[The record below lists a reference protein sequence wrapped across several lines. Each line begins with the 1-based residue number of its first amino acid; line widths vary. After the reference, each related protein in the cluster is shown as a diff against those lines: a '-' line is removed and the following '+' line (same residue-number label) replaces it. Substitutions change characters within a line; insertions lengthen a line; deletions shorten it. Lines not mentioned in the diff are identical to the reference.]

1 MSNRVNGGDMADDNR
16 PLVHLVGAG
25 PGDPDLLT
33 VKALRL
39 IQSADVVV
47 YDRLVGDGILD
58 LIPAGTTRISV
69 GKEKGRHL
77 LPQEQINDLLVSLA
91 RPGRRVV
98 RLKGGDPYVF
108 GRGGEEALYLAGYG
122 IATEVVPGITAAAG
136 CAAASG
142 IPLTHREVARSVRL
156 VTGHLRDDQT
166 LDLNW
171 ERLADPSCTLVV
183 YMGVGTAGP
192 MADGLIAAGL
202 DPATPVAVV
211 EKGTTAAQRV
221 LRGTLGALEAD
232 VVRWQVEP
240 PALLII
246 GRVVALA
253 AEQEVV
259 EWVGAAEA

>member
-1 MSNRVNGGDMADDNR
+1 MAKDIRADDNR

-39 IQSADVVV
+39 IQSSDVVV

-58 LIPAGTTRISV
+58 LIPQGTTRICV

-77 LPQEQINDLLVSLA
+77 LPQDQINDLLVSLA
-91 RPGRRVV
+91 RPGRKVV
-98 RLKGGDPYVF
+98 RLKGGDPYIF
-108 GRGGEEALYLAGYG
+108 GRGGEEAMYLARYG

-136 CAAASG
+136 CAAATG

-156 VTGHLRDDQT
+156 VTGHLLEDRS
-166 LDLNW
+166 LDLDW

-183 YMGVGTAGP
+183 YMGVGST
-192 MADGLIAAGL
+192 GLISAGLLGAGL

-221 LRGTLGALEAD
+221 LRGQLKDLEAD
-232 VVRWQVEP
+232 VARWGVEP
-240 PALLII
+240 PSLLII
-246 GRVVALA
+246 GQVVALA
-253 AEQEVV
+253 AEQDMA
-259 EWVGAAEA
+259 EWAGAAEA

>member
-1 MSNRVNGGDMADDNR
+1 MSNRGSRDDMLDNLR

-39 IQSADVVV
+39 IQTADVVV
-47 YDRLVGDGILD
+47 YDRLVGEGILD

-77 LPQEQINDLLVSLA
+77 LPQDQINDLLVSLA

-108 GRGGEEALYLAGYG
+108 GRGGEEAMYLAAYG

-156 VTGHLRDDQT
+156 VTGHLMEDQT
-166 LDLNW
+166 LDLDW
-171 ERLADPSCTLVV
+171 ACLADPSCTLVV

-192 MADGLIAAGL
+192 MAHGLMKAGL

-221 LRGTLGALEAD
+221 LRGSLAELEAN
-232 VVRWQVEP
+232 VARWQVEP

-246 GRVVALA
+246 GKVVALA
-253 AEQEVV
+253 AEQDMA
-259 EWVGAAEA
+259 EWAGAAEA

>member
-1 MSNRVNGGDMADDNR
+1 MANDSR
-16 PLVHLVGAG
+16 PLVYLVGAG

-58 LIPAGTTRISV
+58 LIPPGTTRISV
-69 GKEKGRHL
+69 GKAKGHHL
-77 LPQEQINDLLVSLA
+77 LPQDQINDLLVSLA

-108 GRGGEEALYLAGYG
+108 GRGAEEALYLAGYG

-136 CAAASG
+136 CAAATG

-156 VTGHLRDDQT
+156 VTGHLRDDQS
-166 LDLNW
+166 LDLDW
-171 ERLADPSCTLVV
+171 QRLADPSCTLVV

-211 EKGTTAAQRV
+211 EKGTTPAQRV
-221 LRGTLGALEAD
+221 LRGILGDLEAD
-232 VVRWQVEP
+232 VARWQVEP
-240 PALLII
+240 PSLLII
-246 GRVVALA
+246 GRVVGLA
-253 AEQEVV
+253 AESEIAEWRGAV
-259 EWVGAAEA
+259 EA

>member
-1 MSNRVNGGDMADDNR
+1 MTNDMR

-47 YDRLVGDGILD
+47 YDRLVGEGILD
-58 LIPAGTTRISV
+58 LIPAGTARISV

-77 LPQEQINDLLVSLA
+77 LPQDQINDLLVSLA

-98 RLKGGDPYVF
+98 RLKGGDPYIF
-108 GRGGEEALYLAGYG
+108 GRGGEEAMYLAAYG

-156 VTGHLRDDQT
+156 VTGHLRDDQS
-166 LDLNW
+166 LDLDW
-171 ERLADPSCTLVV
+171 QSLADPACTLVV

-192 MADGLIAAGL
+192 LAEGLIAAGL

-211 EKGTTAAQRV
+211 EKGTTASQRV
-221 LRGTLGALEAD
+221 LRGVLAELEAD
-232 VVRWQVEP
+232 VARWRVEP

-246 GRVVALA
+246 GKVVALA
-253 AEQEVV
+253 AEQEVA

>member
-1 MSNRVNGGDMADDNR
+1 MADERWAEENR

-33 VKALRL
+33 VKAMRL

-47 YDRLVGDGILD
+47 YDRLVSDGILD
-58 LIPAGTTRISV
+58 LIPPGTTRISV
-69 GKEKGRHL
+69 GKAKGHHL
-77 LPQEQINDLLVSLA
+77 LPQDEINDLLVSLA

-98 RLKGGDPYVF
+98 RLKGGDPYIF
-108 GRGGEEALYLAGYG
+108 GRGGEESIYLARYG

-136 CAAASG
+136 CAAATG

-156 VTGHLRDDQT
+156 VTGHLLEDRT
-166 LDLNW
+166 LDLDW

-192 MADGLIAAGL
+192 MADGLMAAGL

-221 LRGTLGALEAD
+221 LRGTLAELEAD
-232 VVRWQVEP
+232 VARWQVEP

-253 AEQEVV
+253 AEQEVAEWCGAV
-259 EWVGAAEA
+259 EA